1 MRKLITVSAIANASQ
16 GELLCITYEMFLHH
30 IEQAVKEVEENKT
43 ECIHKAIEVIKTL
56 VQDLNFELPIAQ
68 ELLRLYVY
76 MQGVLLEYEVTD
88 EKLEHVHQT
97 MEMIYKGFLEVTS
110 QEAQSPP
117 SMANAEAIYAGIT
130 YGRSDLNE
138 MVISDKNRGFKA

>member
-1 MRKLITVSAIANASQ
+1 MKKLITVSAIANASQ
-16 GELLCITYEMFLHH
+16 GELLCITYEIFLHH
-30 IEQAVKEVEENKT
+30 IEQAVKETEESRA
-43 ECIHKAIEVIKTL
+43 EYIYKAIEVIRVL
-56 VQDLNFELPIAQ
+56 VQDLNFESPMAG

-76 MQGVLLEYEVTD
+76 MQGALLEYKVTD
-88 EKLEHVHQT
+88 EKLEHVYQI

-110 QEAQSPP
+110 QEEQSPP